1 MRSRLIGVTVATGLA
16 TLVALG
22 PILVPAARATEVVV
36 RAGDTLSGIAAR
48 HGVSV
53 ERLVA
58 LNHLPNPNR
67 IHPGQR
73 LQLSAPPAPS
83 RRKPTAS
90 LVHVVRPGEHLTG
103 IARRYSTSVAAL
115 VAANHLANPS
125 YIRAG
130 ARLVIPGRSSAPS
143 RGKSAPAK
151 PAKTAT
157 KAAPLTYRV
166 RAGDSLWTIARRHG
180 TTISAI
186 VTANRLRSASYIR
199 TGQLLRIPVTVSAG
213 PSQVDAPKATLPSSM
228 AARVARR
235 GAVRKIIEEEAR
247 RFGVPVGF
255 ALAVAWQESG
265 WQQGVRSGA
274 GAIGVMQL
282 LPATGDWVGAAM
294 LHQRVNLGDTRQNVR
309 AGVRLLAHYMTRYRG
324 DKAKV
329 LAAYYQ
335 GQTAVDRH
343 GIYAVSRPYIAS
355 ILRLEQLFS

>member
-16 TLVALG
+16 ALVALG

-58 LNHLPNPNR
+58 LNHLTNPNR
-67 IHPGQR
+67 LRPGQR
-73 LQLSAPPAPS
+73 LQLSAPPAPRS
-83 RRKPTAS
+83 KPTAS

-115 VAANHLANPS
+115 VAANHLVTPS

-130 ARLVIPGRSSAPS
+130 ARLVIPGRSSTPS
-143 RGKSAPAK
+143 RGTSAPAK
-151 PAKTAT
+151 PAKTVAR
-157 KAAPLTYRV
+157 AAPLTYRV